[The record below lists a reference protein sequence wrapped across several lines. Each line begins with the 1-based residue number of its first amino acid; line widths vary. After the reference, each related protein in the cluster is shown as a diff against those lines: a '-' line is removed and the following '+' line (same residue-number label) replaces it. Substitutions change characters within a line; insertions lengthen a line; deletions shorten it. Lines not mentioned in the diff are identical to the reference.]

1 MSFQQKLKNNE
12 FVVTTELCPPKGAD
26 LTSFKEKADILK
38 GSVDAVN
45 VTDNQRAM
53 MRLSPL
59 VASMV
64 LLEKGIEP
72 LYQMTCRDR
81 NALAIQSDLLGASA
95 LGVDNILALTGDH
108 ISAGNN
114 IRSKAVFDIDSVHL
128 LQTITGLNNG
138 VDING
143 DEIKGHTNFFAGAA
157 VNPASTPFDVVGIKC
172 EKKIKAGAKFFQ
184 TQAFFSAD
192 ILKEFKEK
200 VYIGDTKILAGVL
213 LLKSAKMARFLNE
226 KVPGVSVP
234 YHMIEMLD
242 KSDNP
247 LETGIDLAAEF
258 IRSLKGIADGV
269 HIMCIGKEEKTI
281 DILERI

>member
-1 MSFQQKLKNNE
+1 MNFQEKLQAGE
-12 FVVTTELCPPKGAD
+12 FVITTELCPPKGTD
-26 LTSFKEKADILK
+26 LTSFKAKADILR

-81 NALAIQSDLLGASA
+81 NALAIQSDLLGASSM
-95 LGVDNILALTGDH
+95 GINNILALTGDH
-108 ISAGNN
+108 ITAGNN
-114 IRSKAVFDIDSVHL
+114 KRSKAVFDIDSVHL
-128 LQTITGLNNG
+128 LQTITQLNNG
-138 VDING
+138 VDINN

-157 VNPASTPFDVVGIKC
+157 VNPASTPIDIVAMKF

-184 TQAFFSAD
+184 TQAFFNAD
-192 ILKEFKEK
+192 ILKQFKEN
-200 VYIGDTKILAGVL
+200 VNTNGTKILAGVL
-213 LLKSAKMARFLNE
+213 LLKSADMARFLNE

-234 YHMIEMLD
+234 YHMIEMLE
-242 KSDNP
+242 KSNNP
-247 LETGIDLAAEF
+247 LETGIELAAEF

-281 DILERI
+281 DILNKL